1 MLDRNSKTPLYQQLK
16 ITLLKYIEENL
27 NEGDSLPIESEIE
40 KMYGVSRIT
49 VRKTIEDLEKDGIV
63 MKHQGRGTFVQSKK
77 SFKMLVLLQAGLK
90 K

>member
-49 VRKTIEDLEKDGIV
+49 VRKTIEDLEK
-63 MKHQGRGTFVQSKK
+63 TE
-77 SFKMLVLLQAGLK
+77 L
-90 K
+90 

>member
-49 VRKTIEDLEKDGIV
+49 VRKTSRI
-63 MKHQGRGTFVQSKK
+63 
-77 SFKMLVLLQAGLK
+77 
-90 K
+90 